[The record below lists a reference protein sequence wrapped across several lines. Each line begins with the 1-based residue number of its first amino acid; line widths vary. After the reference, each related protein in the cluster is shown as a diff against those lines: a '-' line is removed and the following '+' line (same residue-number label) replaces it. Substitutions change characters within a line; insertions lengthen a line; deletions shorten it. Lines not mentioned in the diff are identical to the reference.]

1 MKKLRVMVLMHKSLV
16 PPESLEGKSQKEI
29 EQWRTEFD
37 VVTTLKEAG
46 HQVLQLGVGDEILPI
61 REGIKEWEPDIA
73 FNLLEAFHGE
83 CVYDQHVVSYLELM
97 RQHYTGCN
105 PRGLTLARDKAL
117 SKKVLMYHRVKVPA
131 FMVVPMGRRARRQR
145 RLGFPLIVKSLVAE
159 ASCGIAQ
166 ASVVDNDEKLEERVR
181 FIHER
186 VGTDAIVEEYIDGR
200 EIYVGVMGTKRLEV
214 FPAWEIILD
223 NLPPDAVRI
232 ATEKVKWDPSY
243 QKRHQITWKK
253 AALPV
258 ESEDRLAKLS
268 KRIYRALNL
277 SGYARLDFRMDAQG
291 QLFLLEANP
300 NPNIAW
306 EDEFAMSAKEM
317 GVEYPRLLD
326 RILRLGMRRDV

>member
-1 MKKLRVMVLMHKSLV
+1 MKKLRVMVLMHRSLL

-29 EQWRTEFD
+29 EEWRTEYD

-46 HQVLQLGVGDEILPI
+46 HEVLELGVGDEILPI

-131 FMVVPMGRRARRQR
+131 FMVVPMGRRARRPR

-166 ASVVDNDEKLEERVR
+166 ASVVEDDQKLEERVQ
-181 FIHER
+181 FIHQR

-253 AALPV
+253 AALAV
-258 ESEDRLAKLS
+258 ESEERLAKLS

-306 EDEFAMSAKEM
+306 EDEFAMSAKEV
-317 GVEYPRLLD
+317 GVEYPRLLE
-326 RILRLGMRRDV
+326 RILRLGLRRDV

>member
-1 MKKLRVMVLMHKSLV
+1 MKKLRVMVLMHESLV

-29 EQWRTEFD
+29 EQWRTEYD

-46 HQVLQLGVGDEILPI
+46 HEVLQLGVGDEILPI

-131 FMVVPMGRRARRQR
+131 FMVVPMGRKARRPR

-166 ASVVDNDEKLEERVR
+166 ASVVGNDEKLEERVR

-306 EDEFAMSAKEM
+306 EDEFAMSAKAM
-317 GVEYPRLLD
+317 GVEYPRLLE

>member
-1 MKKLRVMVLMHKSLV
+1 MKKLRVMVLMHESLV

-29 EQWRTEFD
+29 EQWRTEYD

-46 HQVLQLGVGDEILPI
+46 HEVLQLGVGDEILPI

-131 FMVVPMGRRARRQR
+131 FMVVLMGRKARRPR

-181 FIHER
+181 FIHQR

-306 EDEFAMSAKEM
+306 EDEFAMSAKAM
-317 GVEYPRLLD
+317 GVEYPRLLE

>member
-1 MKKLRVMVLMHKSLV
+1 MKKLRVMVLMHESLV

-46 HQVLQLGVGDEILPI
+46 HEVLQLGVGDEILPI

-131 FMVVPMGRRARRQR
+131 FMVVPMGRRARRPR

>member
-131 FMVVPMGRRARRQR
+131 FMVVPMGRRARRPR